1 MTPPPLAMA
10 RALVEVADIRSQLDD
25 ALATFAEMMK
35 TPASQY
41 SFQDRQVIYEQR
53 RSMRREISAL
63 KRQLALADPDVN
75 ALGGNQVD
83 FASFRASET

>member
-1 MTPPPLAMA
+1 MA
-10 RALVEVADIRSQLDD
+10 RSLVEVADIRSQLDD
-25 ALATFAEMMK
+25 ALATFAEMLK

-63 KRQLALADPDVN
+63 KRQLSLADPDVN

-83 FASFRASET
+83 FGSFRASET

>member
-1 MTPPPLAMA
+1 MA
-10 RALVEVADIRSQLDD
+10 TRAFQEPAEIKAQLDD
-25 ALATFAEMMK
+25 ALATYAEMMK

-53 RSMRREISAL
+53 RAMRREINSL

-83 FASFRASET
+83 FESFRQNEN

>member
-1 MTPPPLAMA
+1 MA
-10 RALVEVADIRSQLDD
+10 TRAFQEPAEIKAQLDD
-25 ALATFAEMMK
+25 ALATYAEMMK

-53 RSMRREISAL
+53 RAMRREINSL
-63 KRQLALADPDVN
+63 KRQLALAAPDVN

-83 FASFRASET
+83 FESFRQNEN